1 MVGRSQPTLR
11 GRSLLY
17 TQLSHALDAGLPVP
31 QAIRMAGDGS
41 GRTGGSTA
49 AAVVERGGTL
59 VQALEAGFGLPA
71 DHRLALTS
79 AERAGRLPP
88 CFASLAADLDAERQ
102 ARRRI
107 WQRAAYPLLL
117 LHAIAPA
124 TSASLVFT
132 KPGAFAQ
139 RVVGTT
145 AAIWFVGLGA
155 FFLHRAGMTKPR
167 YVRTLAALPLV
178 GSVLRC
184 RAFVRYF
191 RSLGELYASG
201 VNFQE
206 ALDAAR
212 DAAGPAAPVDD
223 FARAAAVA
231 RGGATMAA
239 AFESMGS
246 LDPPLRAL
254 LANATLT
261 GDLDAALRRATADLE
276 ERWRVQTDRL
286 VVGSTSALYVAAVV
300 AVGWTIVSF
309 YAGLYSGLSGRH

>member
-1 MVGRSQPTLR
+1 
-11 GRSLLY
+11 
-17 TQLSHALDAGLPVP
+17 
-31 QAIRMAGDGS
+31 MAGDGS
-41 GRTGGSTA
+41 GKTGGSAA

-59 VQALEAGFGLPA
+59 VQALEEGFGLPA
-71 DHRLALTS
+71 DHRLALAS

-124 TSASLVFT
+124 TSTSFLLT

-155 FFLHRAGMTKPR
+155 FFLHRAGMTRPR

-178 GSVLRC
+178 GSILRC

-212 DAAGPAAPVDD
+212 DAAGPAPPVDD
-223 FARAAAVA
+223 FATAAAAA
-231 RGGATMAA
+231 RGGATMAAAPSPPAAPPARGPATMAA

-286 VVGSTSALYVAAVV
+286 VVGSTSALYLATVLAVA
-300 AVGWTIVSF
+300 WTIVSF
-309 YAGLYSGLSGRH
+309 YAGLYSGLSDRH